1 MYSLPVFRDY
11 INKLRPPVK
20 GVAMKIET
28 LFSEIETAS
37 EPVRTS
43 NYVRYLGL
51 QHYEPGMQYDAHEC
65 LLELLVKIYPNIND
79 DCIFKINKLESTLC
93 NDCGRTTSNDVV
105 CIDWSL
111 HLEDSSNVQTINGML
126 HQLMDPR
133 GEYLENYRCVDGC
146 QKLNTSTKAVYV
158 TQLSDALI
166 MQLNVFKYIDG
177 ISKKFIPNLSIDD
190 EISLWGN
197 RIVLSGVNYH
207 EGEQSHCGHYTS
219 GVNVDNTWF

>member
-93 NDCGRTTSNDVV
+93 NDCGRTTNNDVV

-166 MQLNVFKYIDG
+166 IQLNVFKYIDG
-177 ISKKFIPNLSIDD
+177 ISKKFFPNLSIDD

-197 RIVLSGVNYH
+197 RIGYQGISVFLIY
-207 EGEQSHCGHYTS
+207 
-219 GVNVDNTWF
+219 